1 MNDDRQKVR
10 DASDIVDVVAE
21 VVQLTPKGRE
31 FVCVCPFHDDHR
43 PSMCVVPHKQIYH
56 CFSCGAGGDV
66 FTFVQEF
73 HKIGFR
79 EALEMLAERA
89 GIELTRHN
97 APARAP
103 GEPTKRSI
111 ADANDFANRFY
122 RSILSHDEHG
132 RAAREVIE
140 QRGIS
145 PEMVER
151 FQLGASPDRWDG
163 LVLKIKS
170 AKLSESDFLAGGL
183 LKTRDSGGSYDA
195 LRNRLIFP
203 IHDQTGRVVAFGGR
217 KIDPEDEPKYL
228 NSPES
233 VLFNKSETL
242 YGQHQALQAI
252 KREQT
257 AVVVEG
263 YTDVI
268 ACHQAGLENVVGTLG
283 TALTP
288 GHARI
293 LRRLCHTIVLL
304 FDGDEAGQRAATRG
318 MDRLLD
324 ELVEDILF
332 RTDGAGALDIKFANL
347 ADLGDAKDPDDLL
360 KTEGGLEKLRQLIAE
375 APDLLRFRY
384 NTLRRRMEGEGPAA
398 QERALS
404 AEIDR
409 LAQLGIGRLPQ
420 TRKITVARLLAS
432 AAGLD
437 VNTVLDMLP
446 GGRDSAPRPSAR
458 SVEPKQM
465 ADATGSSLGPREQA
479 LACLLADGT
488 LWNDLSDAERDL
500 FATDAHTAPMFGL
513 VADAALLLACD
524 GETPS
529 LSGVHAELDQHAD
542 DPDAPLDEGT
552 ISGAKRLASRLHLHA
567 LRAGGDDRDTLR
579 RLLADCLWTIER
591 ERAERKI
598 QDEPDLAQQLRMRR
612 ALQQR
617 EQERKTRL
625 MSRA

>member
-21 VVQLTPKGRE
+21 VVHLTPKGRE
-31 FVCVCPFHDDHR
+31 FVGICPFHDDHK

-56 CFSCGAGGDV
+56 CFSCQAGGDV

-79 EALEMLAERA
+79 EALELLAERA
-89 GIELTRHN
+89 GIELTRQN
-97 APARAP
+97 VPQRAP
-103 GEPTKRSI
+103 GEPTKRTI
-111 ADANDFANRFY
+111 ADANDFANRFF
-122 RSILSHDEHG
+122 RSVLTHAEHG
-132 RAAREVIE
+132 REARDVIE
-140 QRGIS
+140 QRGIA

-163 LVLKIKS
+163 LVLKLRS
-170 AKLSESDFLAGGL
+170 AKMSESDFLAGGL

-228 NSPES
+228 NSPET

-242 YGQHQALQAI
+242 YGLHQALPAI
-252 KREQT
+252 KREQC

-288 GHARI
+288 GHARA

-332 RTDGAGALDIKFANL
+332 RTEGAGALDIKFANL
-347 ADLGDAKDPDDLL
+347 ADLGDAKDPDELL
-360 KTEGGLEKLRQLIAE
+360 KTEGGTEQLRRLIAD

-384 NTLRRRMEGEGPAA
+384 ETLRRTMAGEGAAA
-398 QERALS
+398 QERALA

-409 LAQLGIGRLPQ
+409 LAQLGIARLPQ
-420 TRKITVARLLAS
+420 SRKITVARLLAG

-446 GGRDSAPRPSAR
+446 AGRDGGARPPSR
-458 SVEPKQM
+458 SVEPKPAP
-465 ADATGSSLGPREQA
+465 ADARLGPREQA

-488 LWNDLSDAERDL
+488 LWNELSDGERDL
-500 FATDAHTAPMFGL
+500 FSTDSYTAPVCRL
-513 VADAALLLACD
+513 VADAVLLLACD
-524 GETPS
+524 GEAPS
-529 LSGVHAELDQHAD
+529 LSGVHGALDDHAD
-542 DPDAPLDEGT
+542 DPDAPLDAETVGA
-552 ISGAKRLASRLHLHA
+552 AKRLASRLHLHA
-567 LRAGGDDRDTLR
+567 LRAAGDDRDTLR
-579 RLLADCLWTIER
+579 RLLADCLWAIEKQ
-591 ERAERKI
+591 RAEQQI
-598 QDEPDLAQQLRMRR
+598 QDEPDLARQLQMRR
-612 ALQQR
+612 SLRER

-625 MSRA
+625 LSRA